1 LINNIER
8 IGSMG
13 CKTATNVVTKIK
25 IPKIP
30 KYQVV
35 MLNDDIT
42 TMEFVVRILI
52 EIFEKSEDEA
62 NSLMMKIHLTGDAV
76 VGVYSKEIAETKSS
90 QAMERARAEE
100 FPLVCEV
107 REK

>member
-1 LINNIER
+1 
-8 IGSMG
+8 MG

-52 EIFEKSEDEA
+52 EIFGRGLFKRDSR
-62 NSLMMKIHLTGDAV
+62 NQIFPGN
-76 VGVYSKEIAETKSS
+76 G
-90 QAMERARAEE
+90 ARQGGRIS
-100 FPLVCEV
+100 FSV
-107 REK
+107 RGKRKVA